1 MGSVRRSAWLT
12 AAVALVLHL
21 LGHAGVLP
29 LGFPEAWMMVAL
41 ATLTSVLGYRWVLPL
56 TAGASLLD
64 ALLSTGQSLLE
75 LTALYAV
82 SSLLAAWLGA
92 RLRHAFRERKRA
104 SHLLNLLIRAQKELS
119 GLDSRG
125 EVLEAL
131 PAILEAYGQGNV
143 SVWEPSPAGEGFVRV
158 AASRSFPQDYRTIP
172 EHGVVG
178 RAFAQRRSV
187 HVTDVASESDY
198 VPVPGRPARCELAL
212 PLVEQTEAV
221 AVLNLEYP
229 EPLGEEALQALLE
242 FAEGVSRRLSR
253 LVERTELSLLEN
265 LNRTMYSAESLPGL
279 GERVLAL
286 LGQVLDFDS
295 GALVRQEGSRLRAV
309 TFWGDVHPQER
320 ALLEEGIPF
329 GQGLAWG
336 VHRTGQ
342 PVFNDKY
349 ATDERGLQTLKDAG
363 VQALVLH
370 PIPLPGSARVRFML
384 GFQSRRQRHWR
395 QSEKELLARACRAV
409 GLALEGMLE
418 RQHTQ
423 TLLELQQTVLE
434 LSPEAA
440 YHRIL
445 QTAVAM
451 VPGAEAGTLM
461 ARQGEVFVFR
471 AVHGF
476 SLEDL
481 HGVEFSLSQQQAW
494 HGDLES
500 WERGLPRVRS
510 SAIVE
515 SSLESGLTE
524 GKVRDARVREIQA
537 NLHLPIRYGGEVLAL
552 LNLDNLHDPLAFDQD
567 SLRAAQLFAP
577 AVATL
582 LHDLRYRQ
590 RLEEAALTDVLTG
603 LLNRRA
609 FDLRL
614 SEELER
620 ARRYAYPVSLL
631 VMDLSGF
638 KAINDRLGHEQGDRA
653 LQAVA
658 QALRQQRRNG
668 DSLYRWGGDEF
679 AAILPHADLEGA
691 VAAGTRYH
699 RAIGALEVGG
709 MRLGVNIG
717 ASCFPTDTEDSES
730 LLRLADN
737 RMYQAKSRGM
747 PLSAG

>member
-1 MGSVRRSAWLT
+1 
-12 AAVALVLHL
+12 
-21 LGHAGVLP
+21 
-29 LGFPEAWMMVAL
+29 MMVAL
-41 ATLTSVLGYRWVLPL
+41 ATLTSVLGYGWVLPL

-64 ALLSTGQSLLE
+64 ALVGTRQPLLE
-75 LTALYAV
+75 LTTLYAV
-82 SSLLAAWLGA
+82 SSLLAAWMGA
-92 RLRHAFRERKRA
+92 RLRQAFRKQKQATR
-104 SHLLNLLIRAQKELS
+104 LLNLLIRAQKELS

-158 AASRSFPQDYRTIP
+158 AASQSFPQDYRTIP

-178 RAFAQRRSV
+178 RAFAQQAFV
-187 HVTDVASESDY
+187 YVADVALERDY

-212 PLVEQTEAV
+212 PLVEQGEAV

-253 LVERTELSLLEN
+253 LAEHAELSLLEN
-265 LNRTMYSAESLPGL
+265 LNRTMYSVQSLPGL

-286 LGQVLDFDS
+286 PGQVLDFDS

-309 TFWGDVHPQER
+309 TFWGNVHPQER

-329 GQGLAWG
+329 GQGLAWE
-336 VHRTGQ
+336 VCRTGQ

-349 ATDERGLQTLKDAG
+349 ATDERGLQTLKDTG

-370 PIPLPGSARVRFML
+370 PIPLPGSARVRFIL
-384 GFQSRRQRHWR
+384 GFQSRRQRRWR
-395 QSEKELLARACRAV
+395 QSEKDLLAQACCAV
-409 GLALEGMLE
+409 GLALEGLLE

-423 TLLELQQTVLE
+423 ILLALQQTVLE

-440 YHRIL
+440 YRRIL
-445 QTAVAM
+445 ETAVAM

-461 ARQGEVFVFR
+461 ARQGEAFVFR
-471 AVHGF
+471 ATQGF
-476 SLEDL
+476 DLEAL
-481 HGVEFSLSQQQAW
+481 QGVEFSLSQQQAW
-494 HGDLES
+494 HGDLER

-510 SAIVE
+510 SAIAE
-515 SSLESGLTE
+515 ASLASGFTE
-524 GKVRDARVREIQA
+524 GQVRDAQVREIQA

-567 SLRAAQLFAP
+567 SLRTAQLFAP
-577 AVATL
+577 VVATL
-582 LHDLRYRQ
+582 LHNLHYRQ

-603 LLNRRA
+603 LSNRRA
-609 FDLRL
+609 FDRRL
-614 SEELER
+614 GEELER
-620 ARRYAYPVSLL
+620 ARRYAYPLSLL

-679 AAILPHADLEGA
+679 AAILPHANLEGA
-691 VAAGTRYH
+691 VAAGARYH

-717 ASCFPTDTEDSES
+717 ASCFPTDAEDSES

-747 PLSAG
+747 PLSAE